1 MRNHALR
8 SSVGDTGGGGGGG
21 GSPIEFVD
29 AAYLSGTTASITV
42 PSHSDGDILLLAATS
57 REKLT
62 LPPLLSG
69 WTNIATSEGD
79 VGGDRRM
86 RVSYIVSDGTIT
98 SLAPSDGYYKGVYIF
113 RNAAVG
119 ASAATDD
126 TDGAG
131 TSATFPAISPLDV
144 TTGTSWVC
152 GFFFHNIV
160 TITGMTKT
168 TPYGCA
174 YTSEVSSFSA
184 TNFTTLTAQS
194 LVVSVELTRL

>member
-1 MRNHALR
+1 
-8 SSVGDTGGGGGGG
+8 
-21 GSPIEFVD
+21 
-29 AAYLSGTTASITV
+29 
-42 PSHSDGDILLLAATS
+42 
-57 REKLT
+57 
-62 LPPLLSG
+62 
-69 WTNIATSEGD
+69 
-79 VGGDRRM
+79 M
-86 RVSYIVSDGTIT
+86 RVCYMISDGTPTSIT
-98 SLAPSDGYYKGVYIF
+98 PTDGYYKGVYIF

-126 TDGAG
+126 TDGTG

-152 GFFFHNIV
+152 GFFYHEIV
-160 TITGMTKT
+160 SITGMTKT
-168 TPYGCA
+168 TPFGCA